1 MSEEERKAMRN
12 TTNHNLEERG
22 VSSIN
27 QEIVVQAQLKQQ
39 CMGDLGIMDPM
50 KAFQFLNI
58 I

>member
-1 MSEEERKAMRN
+1 MRN
-12 TTNHNLEERG
+12 TCNNFEERG
-22 VSSIN
+22 ASSIN

-50 KAFQFLNI
+50 KAFEFLNI